1 MHQDG
6 ERLSVALAGL
16 FDEVSIHVD
25 LSVAT
30 AFMAADY
37 PR

>member
-1 MHQDG
+1 
-6 ERLSVALAGL
+6 
-16 FDEVSIHVD
+16 VD

-37 PR
+37 PLWRRALARTFTRARAR